1 MRLEMVNSWCEVRA
15 FSDISD
21 IHSDVLALR
30 LGLPNLFAFSS
41 GAEKGRQSQ
50 EPYRLRPWCK
60 KMRAEM

>member
-1 MRLEMVNSWCEVRA
+1 MRLEMVNSWCEVGA
-15 FSDISD
+15 LLD

-41 GAEKGRQSQ
+41 GAEKGQQSQ